1 MESSQLARSFEI
13 FDESAYIRRD
23 DLAQMNVAHEEDMF
37 MERLVLP
44 PPPPPSPPL
53 YTCTCTHNSIFA
65 AFVWLEITR
74 VDFANM
80 LCLCVAACMY
90 VCVRV

>member
-44 PPPPPSPPL
+44 PPPPPSPSEGGFFFFL
-53 YTCTCTHNSIFA
+53 TDAQKKNSIYFILL
-65 AFVWLEITR
+65 FQREPPHNHHHCPKTSGI
-74 VDFANM
+74 
-80 LCLCVAACMY
+80 
-90 VCVRV
+90 